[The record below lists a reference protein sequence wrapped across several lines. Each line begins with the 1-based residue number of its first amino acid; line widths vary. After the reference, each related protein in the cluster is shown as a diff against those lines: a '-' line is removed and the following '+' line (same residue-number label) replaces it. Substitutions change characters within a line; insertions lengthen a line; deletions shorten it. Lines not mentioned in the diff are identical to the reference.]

1 MKAAAKMVTF
11 WHDRKIGQVSNS
23 TLDRF
28 FLLAVI
34 D

>member
-11 WHDRKIGQVSNS
+11 WHDRKIGHVSNS
-23 TLDRF
+23 TVER
-28 FLLAVI
+28 FLLLAII